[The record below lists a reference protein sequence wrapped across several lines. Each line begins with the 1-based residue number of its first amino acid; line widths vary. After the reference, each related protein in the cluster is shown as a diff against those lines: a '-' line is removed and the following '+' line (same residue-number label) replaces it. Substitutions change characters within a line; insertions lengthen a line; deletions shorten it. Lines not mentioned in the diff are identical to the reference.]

1 MDEETE
7 YRIKRV
13 KAGEIQDYA
22 YIVHKYQKQI
32 FTYCWRLLSSRHEAE
47 DAVQDILV
55 KAYEKINLYKPDV
68 SFSSWLYK
76 VAYHH
81 CMNIIRR
88 KKMQQKWK
96 FGLINQNQ
104 TANSPAEMME
114 RQLFSEPLS
123 RALGKLNAEERNLLV
138 LRIYEEKSF
147 AEIGEILNKSPEAV
161 KKKYTRTKI
170 KLKKMMSELREE
182 EKCLNYNTLLKTKV

>member
-13 KAGEIQDYA
+13 QAGEIQDYV
-22 YIVHKYQKQI
+22 YIVQKYQKQI
-32 FTYCWRLLSSRHEAE
+32 FTYCWRLLSSRQEAE

-55 KAYEKINLYKPDV
+55 KAYEKINLYKPNV

-76 VAYHH
+76 MAYHH
-81 CMNIIRR
+81 CINIIRR
-88 KKMQQKWK
+88 KKMHQKWK
-96 FGLINQNQ
+96 LGLINQNQ
-104 TANSPAEMME
+104 TANSPAEIME
-114 RQLFSEPLS
+114 RQLFSEPLN
-123 RALGKLNAEERNLLV
+123 RALGKLNTVERNLLV

-161 KKKYTRTKI
+161 KKKYTRTKN
-170 KLKKMMSELREE
+170 KLKKMMSELKEE
-182 EKCLNYNTLLKTKV
+182 EKCLDYNVLLKTKV